1 MEPVGKCFV
10 VAVDV
15 STSQTSVVPG
25 TSVSTAAAAAAI
37 TMVSLYQ
44 SQMMALFVGYYHFS
58 CIFKQGS
65 GCPIFRESPG
75 GHMVR
80 HTSDTFNGPLENCF
94 LSMCWSVG
102 PNSGVLCEY

>member
-65 GCPIFRESPG
+65 GCPIFKESG
-75 GHMVR
+75 DMA
-80 HTSDTFNGPLENCF
+80 SDTYNGPLENCF